1 MLAAAHRLRRRADFA
16 ATVRGGRR
24 AAKGA
29 LVVHILVPDVGRP
42 GDDVEPA
49 RPVESTPPRAGFVVS
64 RAVGG
69 ATVRNLV
76 KRRLRH
82 LMRARIAGL
91 PAGTTLVVRALP
103 LAGSRMFDRL
113 EKDLDEA
120 LQRATAARRR

>member
-1 MLAAAHRLRRRADFA
+1 VLAAGHRLRRRTDFA

-29 LVVHILVPDVGRP
+29 LVVHILVPDDRVP

-49 RPVESTPPRAGFVVS
+49 RPVEPAPPRAGFVVS
-64 RAVGG
+64 RSVGG

-82 LMRARIAGL
+82 LMRERMAGL

-103 LAGSRMFDRL
+103 QAGSRAFDRL

-120 LQRATAARRR
+120 LQRATVARRR